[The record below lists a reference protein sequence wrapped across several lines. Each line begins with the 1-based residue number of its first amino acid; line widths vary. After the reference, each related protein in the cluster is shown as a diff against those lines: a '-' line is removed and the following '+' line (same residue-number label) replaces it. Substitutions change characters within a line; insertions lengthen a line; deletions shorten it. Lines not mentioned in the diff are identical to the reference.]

1 MKPSLQKRESA
12 LKWSSFTR
20 IKKLWIKVSAIVL
33 PILILIE
40 LILPVPFNVKLLVIL
55 FTLVFFGILIGLA
68 FGIMSAIVKGISKGV
83 ETYEPVLENRVDFH
97 TLCQEAVNY
106 STIELPSIYIQI
118 DTLIINRRLLQK
130 CDRYI
135 CKRIYKYASRY
146 NSSDTVMP

>member
-1 MKPSLQKRESA
+1 MLSQTHGVKY
-12 LKWSSFTR
+12 
-20 IKKLWIKVSAIVL
+20 IKEI
-33 PILILIE
+33 
-40 LILPVPFNVKLLVIL
+40 NVKLYDEIL
-55 FTLVFFGILIGLA
+55 
-68 FGIMSAIVKGISKGV
+68 
-83 ETYEPVLENRVDFH
+83 E
-97 TLCQEAVNY
+97 CVNY